1 VDRGYSPSARKFF
14 FQRGRRWL
22 GFDVGP
28 VACRIPTTNLGE
40 LGAAC
45 ASRPAG
51 IGDSGT
57 PTAKS
62 APPPKVARAGCGLAG
77 AIRRK
82 TIEEEYHHRRN
93 ETRRLKEQATRH
105 LYFLPAK
112 YVTYIKVCRKHGLLR
127 PMTDS
132 VKATRPAPGFE
143 APSRSRRGTPQQP
156 PVPKGRSLLT
166 ASADCAPRCPDA
178 ISDNTVLAAPCATGR
193 TCGPLPHL

>member
-1 VDRGYSPSARKFF
+1 MDRGYSPSARKFF

-57 PTAKS
+57 RTAKS

-143 APSRSRRGTPQQP
+143 APSPRRSSPCSCAGAAQSPRHSSTA
-156 PVPKGRSLLT
+156 
-166 ASADCAPRCPDA
+166 ASAWRPSQR
-178 ISDNTVLAAPCATGR
+178 AAPS
-193 TCGPLPHL
+193 